1 MKTKIE
7 MTIKG
12 HESAEISQDEQNY
25 YIDLRTGLGES
36 IYPKNAY
43 SLEDAIEDAVNMRIE

>member
-7 MTIKG
+7 TTIKG
-12 HESAEISQDEQNY
+12 YESAEISQDEQNY

-36 IYPKNAY
+36 IYPKDTY
-43 SLEDAIEDAVNMRIE
+43 SLEEAIGDAVNMKME